1 MGSTE
6 LAANLFRITQTD
18 DVLKIKNIDNEDDA
32 CITHNSVDKVVRKTI
47 EEIGDIMP
55 EKLPTPKKS
64 IKDLE
69 KEELLKITNNI

>member
-32 CITHNSVDKVVRKTI
+32 CITHNSVDKAVRKTI
-47 EEIGDIMP
+47 EEIGGIMP